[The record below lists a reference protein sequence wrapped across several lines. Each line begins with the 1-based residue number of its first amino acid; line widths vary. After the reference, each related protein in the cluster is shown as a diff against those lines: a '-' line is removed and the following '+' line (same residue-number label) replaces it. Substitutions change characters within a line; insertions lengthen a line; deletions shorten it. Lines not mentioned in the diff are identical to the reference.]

1 MEHTSN
7 AKILIADENAA
18 QRTQLRESL
27 TRAGYRNVEEAVNGD
42 DALHKIDRLH
52 PDIAIIDIW
61 LSKLDGIGVIRAAHN
76 LDFRNDR
83 EPAYIIT
90 SPVSN
95 QNMFIQAAGA
105 GAQLCL
111 IKPIRPDSL
120 SEHVEE
126 LLRNR
131 NSAPSGTNGVLPVMA
146 VASGNDIETQVTQ
159 IIH

>member
-61 LSKLDGIGVIRAAHN
+61 LSKLDGIGKVSVERIH
-76 LDFRNDR
+76 
-83 EPAYIIT
+83 IT
-90 SPVSN
+90 PIPRHFNS
-95 QNMFIQAAGA
+95 MTDGA
-105 GAQLCL
+105 FHARGGC
-111 IKPIRPDSL
+111 
-120 SEHVEE
+120 
-126 LLRNR
+126 
-131 NSAPSGTNGVLPVMA
+131 GVLL
-146 VASGNDIETQVTQ
+146 GNRRVQYLRY
-159 IIH
+159 